1 MKDFTARF
9 AGLATLALAALPM
22 AALTTAAHAQ
32 PASKMVVADLNLAS
46 PAGQRAATSR
56 IAHLSHEFCATE
68 RNITQKAVCED
79 AITREA
85 QEKVAAIASTSQFAS
100 SASPA
105 R

>member
-9 AGLATLALAALPM
+9 AGIATLALAALPM
-22 AALTTAAHAQ
+22 AALSTAAHAH
-32 PASKMVVADLNLAS
+32 PATMVVADLNLAS
-46 PAGQRAATSR
+46 PAGQKGATSR
-56 IAHLSHEFCATE
+56 IAHLSHEYCATE
-68 RNITQKAVCED
+68 RNLTQKSVCEA

-85 QEKVAAIASTSQFAS
+85 QEKVAAVASSTQFAS